1 MGKRILAFSLP
12 ILLLLFL
19 IFYTNSNRTQHE
31 EAFDGVQSDFRAE
44 LENAELLTTGD
55 DSIYIYHDFENDYYG
70 LYNASTQQKITESIY
85 EYVGGLSD
93 NGLMVAAMNGY
104 YGYIDRYG
112 TVVIDFQYDEARMFS
127 EYIVSDWHD
136 SDENGESKF
145 IAAVKL
151 NGRWG
156 AIDESNAMLIH
167 FAYDDIG
174 FNDYVAIVSKYGSF
188 GSWSYGA
195 STYSDNLII
204 DMNYADIRF
213 YQKEIFAEHTNAEY
227 IYDVFDY
234 SGAPRLTPEDIEVL
248 TPYECEKIL
257 GFMKCPGNLTAVQCE
272 TGDYSR
278 YWLLLDQFQPI
289 SDQCY
294 KDIAS
299 YNEYNFYDNL
309 GDREKNFT
317 TAYAGVFYNESNM
330 WGNTYWTWEDGSC
343 HWVVLDENGHDCAE
357 LPEMKLGEAG
367 TFYNGANAY
376 YAYIYGT
383 TGTYYP
389 DICQGLVDIETGEFT
404 EYKDVIFV
412 PDSNCIIV
420 QDIKTELYGIMDGD
434 HMVRDCNYTN
444 AEWGFDGDNMYVDL
458 TRGGLQETY
467 YAGTE

>member
-85 EYVGGLSD
+85 EYVGSLSD

-174 FNDYVAIVSKYGSF
+174 FNDYVAIVSKHGSF

-234 SGAPRLTPEDIEVL
+234 SGRPRLTPEDIEVL

-299 YNEYNFYDNL
+299 YNEYNFYDDL

-389 DICQGLVDIETGEFT
+389 DICQGLVDIETGEFA